1 MKKFVLVFLCALFAS
16 RLPAQQPAGA
26 FAISGAAAPS
36 ANTLART
43 ANTGYGQEVDEG
55 DWYNKF
61 IYLGISLLWI
71 PRIYSDISY
80 NNMASVGVEFTAD
93 IRPLDFLS
101 VRVGV
106 EMSQDLLIIN
116 SSEIVTDMIIDFP
129 VAVAYVF
136 SPIQD
141 IMLEPYLG
149 INYNLSLQGTTY
161 PYFLS
166 WNVGVELAIK
176 SGLGIFTIEPRFAM
190 DIGKSY
196 LISPYS
202 KETLEYS
209 RSTIHLGI
217 GYKISLMGRFFK
229 E

>member
-1 MKKFVLVFLCALFAS
+1 MKKFVLVFLCALSAS

-36 ANTLART
+36 ANTLAKT
-43 ANTGYGQEVDEG
+43 ANTGYELDDDED
-55 DWYNKF
+55 DWRGKF
-61 IYLGISLLWI
+61 LYLGLSLLWI

-106 EMSQDLLIIN
+106 ELSQDLLIID
-116 SSEIVTDMIIDFP
+116 SSDIVTDMILDFP

-136 SPIQD
+136 SPIQN

-149 INYNLSLQGTTY
+149 INYNLSLQSTTN

-166 WNVGVELAIK
+166 WNVGVGVAIK
-176 SGLGIFTIEPRFAM
+176 SGLGFFTIEPRFAM
-190 DIGKSY
+190 DIGESS
-196 LISPYS
+196 LLSPYS
-202 KETLEYS
+202 KETLVYS
-209 RSTIHLGI
+209 RSTIHLGV
-217 GYKISLMGRFFK
+217 GYKISLMDRFF
-229 E
+229 